1 MADIVQSLFG
11 LTPEAYQQ
19 QQAAAA
25 DRMALEYAQLSPIQQ
40 AQFAIGRGAYQLA
53 GALGGA
59 LGAQDPMLQLI
70 SKRQAIARQVDYT
83 NPESMAS
90 GVQALADAGDTVG
103 AMQLS
108 QVLRQAQSEMAQRTQ
123 RLAAAQASL
132 AAAGRERT
140 EASPND
146 VRIARE
152 FAAQKGEPG
161 SPEYNAEFTA
171 QLTRLTTKPEG
182 AGPREVQLARE
193 LALRAGPVGSPE
205 YTAAYNAELGRLTTP
220 ERAAES
226 TPEIRNATALASQ
239 KGQPGSPEFQAEFA
253 AQLARLTT
261 KTEADRPTDAMRN
274 ADALALLK
282 GPKGS
287 PEYNAEYSA
296 QLARLTSKAEQRGP
310 SVGAEREAESLAQYG
325 KTFAELTQEQQ
336 RIVNQRVSAEQSS
349 RATANAPKIIL
360 PGQPVGPQDW
370 MKFENFISGDPTLK
384 RTNEL
389 LSVMPS
395 AIDTIS
401 RITTNDVAA
410 RALPATLAR
419 LVGETGPLS
428 NRDVARFAR
437 TGGLDDRL
445 AQAATEFITGRGT
458 QQQKDQAVRYL
469 SAVYRGALLE
479 KRKLYVDQAE
489 RLGYNQ
495 SPEYRVTLAQLDRE
509 LAKFREVRPQQP
521 AAPGTQPAQAP
532 RAGTSTQNRMSD
544 EELLRLYGQPQGR

>member
-11 LTPEAYQQ
+11 LTPEAYRQQ
-19 QQAAAA
+19 QMNEA
-25 DRMALEYAQLSPIQQ
+25 DRMALGYAQLTPQQ
-40 AQFAIGRGAYQLA
+40 RASFGMARAGYQL
-53 GALGGA
+53 GGVLGSA
-59 LGAQDPMLQLI
+59 LGAQDPALQLI
-70 SKRQAIARQVDYT
+70 SNRQAIARQIDPT
-83 NPESMAS
+83 DPETMRA
-90 GVQALADAGDTVG
+90 GILALNQAGDTVG
-103 AMQLS
+103 AMQLT
-108 QVLRQAQSEMAQRTQ
+108 QLLQERLRSTADIG
-123 RLAAAQASL
+123 RLEAAAQASL
-132 AAAGRERT
+132 AASGRQRT
-140 EASPND
+140 EATPAD
-146 VRIARE
+146 ILKARE
-152 FAAQKGEPG
+152 VASLEQQKAQLVAEGG
-161 SPEYNAEFTA
+161 SPAQIAAIDA
-171 QLTRLTTKPEG
+171 QLS
-182 AGPREVQLARE
+182 V
-193 LALRAGPVGSPE
+193 LRPQ
-205 YTAAYNAELGRLTTP
+205 
-220 ERAAES
+220 RAAEAAPES
-226 TPEIRNATALASQ
+226 VRVAQSIAKLLEERDTLSAAPDQTPQTARKIQ
-239 KGQPGSPEFQAEFA
+239 IID
-253 AQLARLTT
+253 AQLAQLQ
-261 KTEADRPTDAMRN
+261 KQEKPESIPAQISLAN
-274 ADALALLK
+274 AIADAQEQVFALQSQ
-282 GPKGS
+282 P
-287 PEYNAEYSA
+287 ASA
-296 QLARLTSKAEQRGP
+296 TRDEQLRRASARLNALERQLPKEPATPRGP
-310 SVGAEREAESLAQYG
+310 SVGAEREAEALAQYG
-325 KTFAELTQEQQ
+325 KTFTELTQEQQ

-521 AAPGTQPAQAP
+521 AAPVAQPAQAP
-532 RAGTSTQNRMSD
+532 RATTGNPLVDKYLNQ
-544 EELLRLYGQPQGR
+544 